1 MPVTVVPATALVG
14 NAMVV
19 LTLVNTML
27 TVAVAVLLLGV
38 GSVVP
43 GGGVTLAT
51 LARLPLAF
59 KATLTW
65 KVTVA
70 LAPLAKVV
78 LPEMALPTTTAL
90 MPALVVTPVIAPNP
104 VGRVSLQPAPAAVLG
119 PLLVMTI
126 V

>member
-1 MPVTVVPATALVG
+1 MALALLAILVMARSATGLTV
-14 NAMVV
+14 
-19 LTLVNTML
+19 
-27 TVAVAVLLLGV
+27 TVAVALLLPGV